1 MTCTSCGAVNEA
13 GRKFCLECGAKLA
26 ATCPSCGTPN
36 APAAK
41 FCGECG
47 TAMGGA
53 ATAATGGAADGGAAG
68 QIAAAAAGSPPGAPV
83 AERRLVSVLF
93 ADIVGFTPF
102 AEEKDPEEVRE
113 LLSRYF
119 DLSREVIQRYGGT
132 VEKFIGDAVMAVW
145 GTPIAREDDAERAV
159 RAGLELVDTVR
170 ALGPDVRA
178 RAGIMTGEA
187 AVTIG
192 ATDQGMVAGDLVNT
206 ASRIQSAAEPG
217 TVLVGETTMRA
228 ASAAIVF
235 EAAGEQVLKGKTAPV
250 PVWRARRV
258 VAERGGRNRS
268 ERLEAPFVGRDDEL
282 RLLKDLLHATTRERK
297 VRLVSVTGQGGIGKS
312 RLAWEFLKYIDGL
325 VEDIFW
331 HDGRSPSYDNG
342 LTFWA
347 LAEIVRQR
355 AGLAEG
361 ADEAATRTAIGD
373 AIRRFVSDEEE
384 RRWIEPALLTLVGV
398 ADGRETGSDQLYAA
412 WRTFFE
418 RIAEQGTT
426 VLVFEDLQWADP
438 GLLAFIDHLT
448 EWARNVPL
456 LVVTLARP
464 ELLEKRPDWGAGKR
478 SFASV
483 ALEPLPAEA
492 MRELLSGLVPGLP
505 PPTVERIVE
514 RADGIPLYAV
524 ETVRMLLADGRL
536 VAEDGACRPVGD
548 LSELAVPETLR
559 SLIASRL
566 DALGP
571 ADRSL
576 LQAAAVLGQSF
587 TRAALAAVAG
597 DPEAEVEPRL
607 LALTRRELLT
617 LETDPR
623 SPERGQYA
631 FVQALIRE
639 VAYGTLAR
647 ADRRS
652 RHLAAARY
660 FEAIGDE
667 ELAGVLAEQ
676 YLLAHRNT
684 SAGPEA
690 EAIAAQARIALRAAG
705 ERAMALGSPEQALGF
720 YRAALE
726 VASDE
731 RDRAALTEL
740 AGDAASSAGHHEEA
754 EEHFEAAITAYR
766 ELDDRPSVARA
777 IAGLGDAMM
786 GRYRIQAALALLEP
800 AAEELA
806 DLETDPD
813 YVRFLATLARFK
825 MMEQG
830 PDALAAADR
839 ALALAERLDLV
850 PLIADLLTT
859 RGTVLTNQGRGWE
872 AMASIEGGMKLAMA
886 NGLARTELRARINI
900 SVAQGWRDPMAQMAN
915 VRTGIELARRIG
927 LRFETSL
934 LVGNG
939 SEMAIHVGEW
949 DWAIRELQT
958 EIETAPEEER
968 GRAKWYLIGYLA
980 ERGEDVSELLAEL
993 EALHRERG
1001 ADEGGWANAERYLHA
1016 SVWEPQGRWVETA
1029 DALLAA
1035 AREDAFNA
1043 ASSCWNAGTAA
1054 ILAGDPGRTQE
1065 AIAGMGAAGVQG
1077 PVMRHALR
1085 SLQAGEAAL
1094 GGRADE
1100 AVRAY
1105 REVLEG
1111 YRATGLRRS
1120 EALVGLLMA
1129 ASLGADHPA
1138 VAEPLAG
1145 ARRIFTEL
1153 RARAWLD
1160 RLDEIVARGSAVS
1173 SSHGV
1178 PNDRAGQP
1186 SPAGH

>member
-1 MTCTSCGAVNEA
+1 VICASCGAQNDA
-13 GRKFCLECGAKLA
+13 GRKFCLECGTRLA
-26 ATCPSCGTPN
+26 ATCPSCASPN
-36 APAAK
+36 PPAAK

-47 TAMGGA
+47 SSLA
-53 ATAATGGAADGGAAG
+53 AGDGGPTPSARTAPAARP
-68 QIAAAAAGSPPGAPV
+68 APGGPSEAPV

-119 DLSREVIQRYGGT
+119 DLAREVIGRYGGT

-145 GTPIAREDDAERAV
+145 GTPIAQEDDAERAV
-159 RAGLELVDTVR
+159 RAGLDLVDAVR
-170 ALGPDVRA
+170 VLGPEIRA

-187 AVTIG
+187 AVTLG

-206 ASRIQSAAEPG
+206 SSRIQSAAEPG
-217 TVLVGETTMRA
+217 TVLAGEATMRA
-228 ASAAIVF
+228 ASAAIAF
-235 EAAGEQVLKGKTAPV
+235 EPVGDQALKGKSAPV
-250 PVWRARRV
+250 PVWRAQRV
-258 VAERGGRNRS
+258 VAERGGRNRR
-268 ERLEAPFVGRDDEL
+268 EALEAPFVGRDDEL

-325 VEDIFW
+325 VDDIYW

-355 AGLAEG
+355 AGLAED
-361 ADEAATRTAIGD
+361 ADEGATRSAITD
-373 AIRRFVSDEEE
+373 AVRRFVADEDE

-398 ADGRETGSDQLYAA
+398 AEHRDGGSEQLFAA

-426 VLVFEDLQWADP
+426 VLVFEDLQWADQ

-464 ELLEKRPDWGAGKR
+464 ELIEKRPDWGAGKR
-478 SFASV
+478 NFASV
-483 ALEPLPAEA
+483 ALEPLPTQA
-492 MRELLSGLVPGLP
+492 MQELLAGLVPGLP
-505 PPTVERIVE
+505 ASAVERIVE

-566 DALGP
+566 DALDP
-571 ADRSL
+571 ADRAL
-576 LQAAAVLGQSF
+576 LQGASVLGQSF
-587 TRAALAAVAG
+587 TIAALAAIAG
-597 DPEAEVEPRL
+597 AAEAELEPRL
-607 LALTRRELLT
+607 RALIRRELVT
-617 LETDPR
+617 LETDSR

-647 ADRRS
+647 ADRRT

-660 FEAIGDE
+660 FEGIGDE
-667 ELAGVLAEQ
+667 AMAGVLAEQ
-676 YLLAHRNT
+676 YLLAHRNAT
-684 SAGPEA
+684 AGPEA
-690 EAIAAQARIALRAAG
+690 DAIAAQARIALRAAG

-720 YRAALE
+720 FQAALE
-726 VASDE
+726 VATDD
-731 RDRAALTEL
+731 RDRAALSEL
-740 AGDAASSAGHHEEA
+740 AGDAASRAGQHERA
-754 EEHFEAAITAYR
+754 ETLLE
-766 ELDDRPSVARA
+766 RA
-777 IAGLGDAMM
+777 IGIYRGLGDRSATARATAGLADAMVA
-786 GRYRIQAALALLEP
+786 RYRLQAGLALVEP
-800 AAEELA
+800 AADEFR
-806 DLETDPD
+806 DLEGDPD
-813 YVRFLATLARFK
+813 YARLLRAYARFVTGV
-825 MMEQG
+825 QRS
-830 PDALAAADR
+830 DALEVIDR

-850 PLIADLLTT
+850 PLIADLMVT
-859 RGTVLTNQGRGWE
+859 RGAQLTHLGRGWE
-872 AMASIEGGMKLAMA
+872 AMAAIEGGMKLAMTYD
-886 NGLARTELRARINI
+886 LPRTELRARINI
-900 SVAQGWRDPMAQMAN
+900 SVAQGWRDPMAQMASI
-915 VRTGIELARRIG
+915 RTGIDLARRLG
-927 LRFETSL
+927 FRFETSL

-939 SEMAIHVGEW
+939 SEQALHVGEW
-949 DWAIRELQT
+949 DWALGELET

-968 GRAKWYLIGYLA
+968 GRARWYIVGFLA
-980 ERGEDVSELLAEL
+980 ERGEDVSELVAEM

-1001 ADEGGWANAERYLHA
+1001 ADEAAWANSERYLHA
-1016 SVWEPQGRWVETA
+1016 SVWFPQGRFVETA

-1035 AREDAFNA
+1035 AREDAYNA
-1043 ASSCWNAGTAA
+1043 ASSCVQAGMAAVLGGDLERTRAA
-1054 ILAGDPGRTQE
+1054 IEGLQR
-1065 AIAGMGAAGVQG
+1065 AGVQG

-1085 SLQAGEAAL
+1085 TLEAGLAVFE
-1094 GGRADE
+1094 RRTDE

-1105 REVLEG
+1105 HEALEG
-1111 YRATGLRRS
+1111 HRATGLRRS
-1120 EALVGLLMA
+1120 EAIAGLMIA
-1129 ASLGADHPA
+1129 TGLGADHPA
-1138 VAEPLAG
+1138 AADALEG
-1145 ARRIFTEL
+1145 SRRIFTDL
-1153 RARAWLD
+1153 RAQAWLD
-1160 RLDEIVARGSAVS
+1160 RLDEIVAAKPGAAAARPSGALAEV
-1173 SSHGV
+1173 
-1178 PNDRAGQP
+1178 DRP
-1186 SPAGH
+1186 S